1 MQNPHYFLHVG
12 ATSPVLPGR
21 GAGMREKT
29 RPAQPLPYSTRKKS
43 RPTQPLQQHFREKTR
58 PASPKTPKLGCFQ
71 RAGRTFSRSH
81 PHQAAL
87 GELFRARTH
96 IKPRWASFFAHRTRR
111 HGDVETNDTTAATD
125 AGHRETA
132 ITTARPSTATLETDN
147 TSATKKHTK
156 NTHLSPAKAT
166 PVSTGPPHRP
176 AKATPV
182 SAEARPARAKAT
194 RVSRDRSATPAR
206 SHGHTPQKTRM
217 QFDWMKFQRSLKT
230 LQFRRSDFRI

>member
-1 MQNPHYFLHVG
+1 MQNPQHFLHVG

-81 PHQAAL
+81 THQAAL

-166 PVSTGPPHRP
+166 PVS
-176 AKATPV
+176 V
-182 SAEARPARAKAT
+182 EARPARAKAT
-194 RVSRDRSATPAR
+194 AVSRDRSATPAR